1 MVKYLLAITVGSF
14 QFMINDFTKIPQ
26 KLSQISYKS
35 ASHLSMLL
43 IFVFLSVFAQADDW
57 STEESEHFIIHFA
70 DNRGQ
75 ARMILQMGESFYADV
90 TKRLGSIEG
99 KIEIWIFSQK
109 QFRVAAGAPIQDW
122 AVGAAY
128 ARLRRILLREP
139 SFIEERKLELGR
151 VLRHEIVHVIF
162 GYQLR
167 DNIEAVPLWFH
178 EGIAMY
184 ESYEWTYGRDW
195 ILLGN
200 VLRNSIIPLD
210 QLTTRFPQEANRA
223 QLAYAESFNA
233 VSFIVREHGYEKLRM
248 IIDLLASGESMDRAF
263 KLAIN
268 ANLTKFQWRWM
279 QYLERHYQWSSIL
292 SSSVL
297 LWGTIS
303 FIVVWAYIR
312 RRKSRRK
319 QLARWEEEEQ
329 KIDEFF
335 R

>member
-1 MVKYLLAITVGSF
+1 
-14 QFMINDFTKIPQ
+14 MINNFTKIPQ
-26 KLSQISYKS
+26 KLSQISYKF
-35 ASHLSMLL
+35 ALHLSIL
-43 IFVFLSVFAQADDW
+43 IIVFLSGFAQADDW
-57 STEESEHFIIHFA
+57 SIEESEHFIVHFEG
-70 DNRGQ
+70 NRSQ
-75 ARMILQMGESFYADV
+75 AKMILHLGERFYADV

-139 SFIEERKLELGR
+139 SFIEGRKLELAR
-151 VLRHEIVHVIF
+151 VLHHEIVHVIF
-162 GYQLR
+162 GYRLK
-167 DNIEAVPLWFH
+167 DNVEAVPLWFH

-200 VLRNSIIPLD
+200 VLRNSIIPLN
-210 QLTTRFPQEANRA
+210 QLTTRFPRKASRA

-233 VSFIVREHGYEKLRM
+233 VSFIVMEHGYEKLRM
-248 IIDLLASGESMDRAF
+248 IIDLLASGENMDESF
-263 KLAIN
+263 KLAIGIN
-268 ANLTKFQWRWM
+268 VTKFQSLWM
-279 QYLERHYQWSSIL
+279 QYLERHYQWFSIL

-297 LWGTIS
+297 LWGIIS

-312 RRKSRRK
+312 RRRSRRE
-319 QLARWEEEEQ
+319 QLARWDEEEQ